1 MKQIEREQK
10 GREGSATDDEVG
22 LSVTF
27 VGLQLTHLQAKRH

>member
-22 LSVTF
+22 LLITIF
-27 VGLQLTHLQAKRH
+27 ELELIHLQAKRH